1 MCSSILQ
8 YLDIF
13 VIMEYLKIIYK
24 ELVTFDLE
32 DMVKNVTKVVIL
44 DILSWAF
51 AI

>member
-1 MCSSILQ
+1 MSSSILQ

-44 DILSWAF
+44 DITT
-51 AI
+51 